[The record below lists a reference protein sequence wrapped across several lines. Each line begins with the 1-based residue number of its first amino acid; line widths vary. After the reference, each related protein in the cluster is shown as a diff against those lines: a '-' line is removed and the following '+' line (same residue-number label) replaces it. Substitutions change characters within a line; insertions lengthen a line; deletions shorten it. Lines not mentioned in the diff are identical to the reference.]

1 MNEFVHSIN
10 LKMYGSKWS
19 LRTFTIGPIIMAE
32 MIVPSRTP
40 MRNPKN
46 TIDKAAAII
55 TNDVS
60 TKGFTFANSFFN
72 ALEMAT
78 MNPSGGKYTTSVW
91 ISSRTP
97 KATTIQ
103 LTNNTTIWLM

>member
-1 MNEFVHSIN
+1 MNEFIHSIN
-10 LKMYGSKWS
+10 FKMYGSKWS
-19 LRTFTIGPIIMAE
+19 LRTFTIGPIIIAE

-40 MRNPKN
+40 IRYPKN

-60 TKGFTFANSFFN
+60 MKGFILANSFLN

-78 MNPSGGKYTTSVW
+78 INPSGGKYTTSVW

-103 LTNNTTIWLM
+103 LTNKTAI